1 LLATD
6 RLYDWVAFEFGA
18 YHFGLQHRLPPGT
31 PLARISQPHTQLVIA
46 ETEVRFGDADTR
58 YTRVLQR
65 LLADGVPAAPP
76 GAPIEVS
83 GDGADYRGRVATA
96 IAEIESDSKEIVE
109 HAISVRGSLQE
120 IAVQAPRWSRTSS
133 RCVNGAACS
142 IWARRSGPA
151 CAVLRCGGDLFG
163 RRRDG
168 CHAGV
173 AGRLR
178 ARWADL
184 AAGRRRHHRG
194 VDPDREFEEACEE
207 ADDAVAALGAA
218 GLAVARGNGAP
229 VISRWCAPGLTS
241 PLPRSVRSSV
251 WCWLAAV
258 ACGVLESLVN
268 AVTSPD
274 YNVAVQLSI
283 REVVYV
289 LVTLLIVRLSRGE
302 NWVRLALT
310 VLLGHADLKN
320 RLADGLYISVTSKG
334 QPQVYFRR
342 SIDSSLPGAH
352 QVVHL
357 GDLSLLSG
365 DDHLRQL
372 DRIRTLT
379 MGDLG
384 VRHGHR
390 ALVVIDHRRQPQVVE
405 GRAAQ

>member
-1 LLATD
+1 MLATD

-76 GAPIEVS
+76 G
-83 GDGADYRGRVATA
+83 
-96 IAEIESDSKEIVE
+96 
-109 HAISVRGSLQE
+109 
-120 IAVQAPRWSRTSS
+120 
-133 RCVNGAACS
+133 
-142 IWARRSGPA
+142 
-151 CAVLRCGGDLFG
+151 
-163 RRRDG
+163 
-168 CHAGV
+168 
-173 AGRLR
+173 
-178 ARWADL
+178 
-184 AAGRRRHHRG
+184 
-194 VDPDREFEEACEE
+194 
-207 ADDAVAALGAA
+207 
-218 GLAVARGNGAP
+218 
-229 VISRWCAPGLTS
+229 
-241 PLPRSVRSSV
+241 SSV

-268 AVTSPD
+268 AVTSPA

-283 REVVYV
+283 RAVVYV
-289 LVTLLIVRLSRGE
+289 LVTLLIVRLCRVE